1 MRRRVFGF
9 LQPMGSYCGTL
20 HLTKSSKRQKLAS
33 QLRGMCLHLCVCVQF
48 SKVFSASGSQGLVYR
63 RLETANML
71 HSGTVRLHCLHV
83 LVQDGKYLI
92 VEDLVLPDA
101 ICHLLQRLRKKRRD
115 VFFGLIIASLQQQG
129 KIEDTQQI
137 TCTHHIF
144 DDLVLAI
151 LPLDFEQVVAEVE
164 EVKATLLS
172 QQHDDGTAGPVQ
184 PIPKALP
191 VRTSTNNTG
200 RGRRGALSLC
210 DAQLEM

>member
-1 MRRRVFGF
+1 
-9 LQPMGSYCGTL
+9 
-20 HLTKSSKRQKLAS
+20 
-33 QLRGMCLHLCVCVQF
+33 
-48 SKVFSASGSQGLVYR
+48 
-63 RLETANML
+63 ML

-115 VFFGLIIASLQQQG
+115 VFFGLIIASLQ
-129 KIEDTQQI
+129 QQI

-210 DAQLEM
+210 DAQLSRCDKSAKQ